1 MQRFPEWSVIIGQY
15 KTVFPPLLIEL
26 QRHLAVVKRVV
37 ELTRDTAAA
46 SKTGKLS
53 ADYWQWYDG
62 DGRNLI
68 KQLNIP
74 QLTSEWAR
82 LGKLHVQF
90 MNAANSCVKAAA
102 TGDKIHVSEGL
113 ERVFAL
119 SSELIGVLV
128 GGSLSELMAA
138 ISSREQALNA
148 RHEQDFMEAAQIG
161 RFSVRLSDNSL
172 YGMDANF
179 LKFLGGKPAEIEN
192 SDVLQIIDSKSFQ
205 RLLTAAASGD
215 ASTRTTLNVKH
226 KDGQKIALDV
236 TASFDRQGA
245 EKVLICYAANVS
257 QAESD
262 AQQRRLLST
271 AIDVSDQIVMITN
284 HLQEIVYVNP
294 AFTKLTGYEAREA
307 LGKNPRFLQGADTS
321 QATRIAIRE
330 AMIAGRNLHVEM
342 LNYTKEGLR
351 YWIEL
356 YIVQVRDDSGDIT
369 HFVAVQ
375 HDITERKATEQ
386 AIARIALEDHL
397 TGLPNRRAAE
407 SRLDAEWNRAHRSA
421 EGFAIAVVDIDRFK
435 RVNDQ
440 YGHLVGDEAL
450 KHVADVMASSL
461 RGGDWIARWG
471 GEEFLLCFHSVDSH
485 GANKAAERVRKLV
498 KSSPLKTPFGELP
511 LTISMGVAL
520 YSPENRSVDELLAQ
534 ADALVYE
541 AKNSGRDKVFCSGL
555 TKARKG
561 SVMWEGTQVQSA
573 LHEGRVL
580 SVYQSIV
587 NLRTGAVVADEALAR
602 IRAKD
607 GALVP
612 AANFIQAAEAL
623 HLVAAIDKITSAN
636 AIDHCARVEQYG
648 SKNVGL
654 MHFINLSYQ
663 FLANAENVEVLLD
676 QARRFCVSRGYQ
688 MEGVKPLAIEIT
700 ERHSGDILTLKKSL
714 QPLMDFGFRLAID
727 DFGSGHSSF
736 LYLAELPV
744 DFIKIEGWMVKRVTH
759 DQRVRQLVES
769 IVSSATQMKVTTI
782 AECVEDSETAK
793 MLCDIGVD
801 WAQGDYFAKAQIDES
816 GSVS

>member
-1 MQRFPEWSVIIGQY
+1 MDS
-15 KTVFPPLLIEL
+15 
-26 QRHLAVVKRVV
+26 A
-37 ELTRDTAAA
+37 TAI
-46 SKTGKLS
+46 KTGKLS
-53 ADYWQWYDG
+53 ADYWEWYKG
-62 DGRNLI
+62 DGHNLI
-68 KQLNIP
+68 QQLNNP
-74 QLTSEWAR
+74 QLISAWVR
-82 LGKLHVQF
+82 LGKLHTQF

-102 TGDKIHVSEGL
+102 EGDKIHATEGL
-113 ERVFAL
+113 ERVFSL

-138 ISSREQALNA
+138 IFHREQALNA

-161 RFSVRLSDNSL
+161 RFSVRVADHSL

-179 LKFLGGKPAEIEN
+179 MSFLGDRPGEIEN
-192 SDVLQIIDSKSFQ
+192 SDVLKIIDRKSFQ
-205 RLLTAAASGD
+205 RLLTAAATGE
-215 ASTRTTLNVKH
+215 ANIRTTLTTKH
-226 KDGQKIALDV
+226 KDGQKTVLDV
-236 TASFDRQGA
+236 TASFDQQGD
-245 EKVLICYAANVS
+245 EEVLICYAANVS
-257 QAESD
+257 KAESE

-271 AIDVSDQIVMITN
+271 AIDVSDQVVMITN
-284 HLQEIVYVNP
+284 NLQEIVYVNP
-294 AFTKLTGYEAREA
+294 AFTKLTGYDAKET

-330 AMIAGRNLHVEM
+330 AMIAGRKLQAEL

-351 YWIEL
+351 FWIDL
-356 YIVQVRDDSGDIT
+356 SIVPVRDDSGDIT

-375 HDITERKATEQ
+375 HDITERKAAEH

-407 SRLDAEWNRAHRSA
+407 SRLDAEWNRAHRST

-435 RVNDQ
+435 LVNDQ
-440 YGHLVGDEAL
+440 YGHQVGDQAL
-450 KHVADVMASSL
+450 KHVAGVMASSL

-471 GEEFLLCFHSVDSH
+471 GEEFLLCFHSVDSS
-485 GANKAAERVRKLV
+485 GANNAAERVRKLV
-498 KSSPLKTPFGELP
+498 KSSPLITPFGELP

-520 YSPENRSVDELLAQ
+520 YSLENQSVDELLAQ

-555 TKARKG
+555 SNTRNG
-561 SVMWEGTQVQSA
+561 SVMWEGSQVQNA
-573 LHEGRVL
+573 LHEGRIL

-587 NLRTGAVVADEALAR
+587 SLRTGAIVADEALAR
-602 IRAKD
+602 IRTKD
-607 GALVP
+607 GTLVP

-636 AIDHCARVEQYG
+636 AIDHCVRAEQEG
-648 SKNVGL
+648 KKNAGHL
-654 MHFINLSYQ
+654 HFINLSYQ
-663 FLANAENVEVLLD
+663 FLANPENVEVLLD
-676 QARRFCVSRGYQ
+676 QAKRFCASCGEKVAGD
-688 MEGVKPLAIEIT
+688 KPIAIEIT
-700 ERHSGDILTLKKSL
+700 ERHGGDIQTLKKSL
-714 QPLMDFGFRLAID
+714 QPLMDYGFRLAID

-744 DFIKIEGWMVKRVTH
+744 DFLKIEGWMVKRITH
-759 DQRVRQLVES
+759 DHRVRQLVES
-769 IVSSATQMKVTTI
+769 IVSSAQQLKVTTI

-816 GSVS
+816 GSLG